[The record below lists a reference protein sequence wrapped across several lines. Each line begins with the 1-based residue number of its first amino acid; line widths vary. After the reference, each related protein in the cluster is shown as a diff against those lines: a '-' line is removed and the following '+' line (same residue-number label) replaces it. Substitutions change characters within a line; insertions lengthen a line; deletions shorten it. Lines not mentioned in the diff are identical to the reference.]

1 MRDGSR
7 SAHERLDLA
16 LSDLVRDELAERPL
30 RELVTRSQRFP
41 VMVSRRRALFGS
53 WYEFFPRSEGAVLD
67 TEDGEPRSGTFATAA
82 RRLPAIAD
90 MGFDVVYIPPIHPV
104 GYSFRKGRNNSTVA
118 QPGDPG
124 SVWAIGSHEGGHDA
138 IHPDLGTIDD
148 FDAFVAR
155 ARELGLEI
163 AMDLALQASPDHPWV
178 KEHPEWFTVR
188 ADGSIAY
195 AENPPKKYQDIY
207 PINFDKDPEG
217 IFTEVRRIVRYWM
230 SHGVRI
236 FRVDNPHTK
245 PVAFWERLLAD
256 IAATDPDVIFLSEAF
271 TRPAMMHTLAKIGFH
286 QSYTYFT
293 WRNTKQELEEYLTE
307 LTGEAAAYMRP
318 NFFVNTP
325 DILHAYLQHGGRPA
339 FEVRAI
345 LAATLSPRGA
355 CTPGTSCAR
364 TARSNP
370 AAKSTST
377 RRSTSTSPA
386 TGRQRRPPGSP
397 SPR

>member
-1 MRDGSR
+1 
-7 SAHERLDLA
+7 
-16 LSDLVRDELAERPL
+16 
-30 RELVTRSQRFP
+30 
-41 VMVSRRRALFGS
+41 
-53 WYEFFPRSEGAVLD
+53 
-67 TEDGEPRSGTFATAA
+67 
-82 RRLPAIAD
+82 
-90 MGFDVVYIPPIHPV
+90 
-104 GYSFRKGRNNSTVA
+104 
-118 QPGDPG
+118 
-124 SVWAIGSHEGGHDA
+124 
-138 IHPDLGTIDD
+138 
-148 FDAFVAR
+148 
-155 ARELGLEI
+155 
-163 AMDLALQASPDHPWV
+163 V

-345 LAATLSPRGA
+345 LAATLSP
-355 CTPGTSCAR
+355 T
-364 TARSNP
+364 
-370 AAKSTST
+370 
-377 RRSTSTSPA
+377 
-386 TGRQRRPPGSP
+386 
-397 SPR
+397 

>member
-1 MRDGSR
+1 
-7 SAHERLDLA
+7 
-16 LSDLVRDELAERPL
+16 
-30 RELVTRSQRFP
+30 
-41 VMVSRRRALFGS
+41 MVHGLRRR
-53 WYEFFPRSEGAVLD
+53 
-67 TEDGEPRSGTFATAA
+67 
-82 RRLPAIAD
+82 
-90 MGFDVVYIPPIHPV
+90 
-104 GYSFRKGRNNSTVA
+104 
-118 QPGDPG
+118 
-124 SVWAIGSHEGGHDA
+124 
-138 IHPDLGTIDD
+138 
-148 FDAFVAR
+148 
-155 ARELGLEI
+155 
-163 AMDLALQASPDHPWV
+163 
-178 KEHPEWFTVR
+178 
-188 ADGSIAY
+188 SIAY

-345 LAATLSPRGA
+345 LAATLSPTWGMYSGYVLCENRALKPGSEEDLDSEMYQYKPRDWEAAEAAGITITPLIRKLNSRGA
-355 CTPGTSCAR
+355 AIRAPRA
-364 TARSNP
+364 AQP
-370 AAKSTST
+370 AV
-377 RRSTSTSPA
+377 PL
-386 TGRQRRPPGSP
+386 RRPAGNHLLLQTAGRSQ
-397 SPR
+397 PRS